1 MRIRTVKPG
10 FFLNEELADLEHET
24 GLPVR
29 VAFVGLWCAA
39 DREGRFEWRPRRLK
53 AAVLP
58 YDEVDFGLV
67 LSSLESR
74 GLVMRY
80 EAEGK
85 TFGVIPTFKEHQV
98 VNQREAASKIPRPPE
113 SMCTHVRAPRED
125 NVRVP
130 RGENVPGPLRQTVLA
145 RDGGRCVRCGSSE
158 DLTIDHIFPQSIGG
172 THAATNLRT
181 LCRRCNSAR
190 PVHGDGLIEDLK
202 RDGLG
207 MDDMQRTCMHV
218 HARGEGKGR
227 EQEGKEETR
236 EGAPDLSPPER
247 AGLPRDPMADHFRG
261 KAPGQREDVRQLFDA
276 WKLAVKLPEAKLRGS
291 RDPDAVTLAELIDL
305 HGLED
310 CLKVAHHAPQDGM
323 VSGRLDDKGVKHPS
337 IRYIFGNSDAF
348 LRILHAARE
357 AEGRGSGRLPAHE
370 ALARARAL

>member
-58 YDEVDFGLV
+58 YDDVDFSRVLDALATRGFLV
-67 LSSLESR
+67 
-74 GLVMRY
+74 RY
-80 EAEGK
+80 ASQGREYGS
-85 TFGVIPTFKEHQV
+85 IPTFTEHQI
-98 VNQREAASKIPRPPE
+98 VNARESASKLPAPPATPCNDTE
-113 SMCTHVRAPRED
+113 TTRAPR
-125 NVRVP
+125 V
-130 RGENVPGPLRQTVLA
+130 
-145 RDGGRCVRCGSSE
+145 
-158 DLTIDHIFPQSIGG
+158 
-172 THAATNLRT
+172 
-181 LCRRCNSAR
+181 
-190 PVHGDGLIEDLK
+190 
-202 RDGLG
+202 
-207 MDDMQRTCMHV
+207 DDACPTREV

-261 KAPGQREDVRQLFDA
+261 KAPGQREDVRQLHAA
-276 WKLAVKLPEAKLRGS
+276 WKLAVRLPEAKIRGA
-291 RDPDAVTLAELIDL
+291 RDPDAVTLAEVLDL

-310 CLKVAHHAPQDGM
+310 CLRVAHHAPQDGM

-337 IRYIFGNSDAF
+337 IRYIFGNADAF

-357 AEGRGSGRLPAHE
+357 AEGKGSGRLPAHE